1 MESLFQDL
9 RYGFRVLRKKP
20 GFAAVAILTL
30 ALGIGATTAI
40 FSVVNGVLLRPLP
53 YVDPDELVMV
63 WQDYTRIGGPI
74 DEWADPNNFFDWRDR
89 NEVFDG
95 MFVLGG
101 FAPTLIGVDEPQMLN
116 GASVSHNAFD
126 VMGIEP
132 VLGRGFLPE
141 EDTATGEF
149 VVVLGHSFW
158 QRHFNADEAVLG
170 STINFSGGPATIV
183 GVMPEDFAFPVVT
196 GGDVFAPMRIDETN
210 ACGRQCV
217 TLRAIAR
224 MSDGVSLAQA
234 QSNMEA
240 VAARLSEEHAE
251 NRDIGIYLEP
261 LADRVL
267 GAFRGGLWMLLGAVG
282 FVLLIACANVAN
294 LMLARA
300 TGRQREVAIRVA
312 MGAGH
317 GRVFRQML
325 TESLMLA
332 LAGAAIGVVVALWGV
347 DLLVALI
354 PAGTTVFESVAVDR
368 TALAFTLLIGL
379 GTGLLFGLVPALR
392 AAAPQFHDSLKEGT
406 SGAGA
411 GLGGQ
416 RYRSALVVAE
426 VALALML
433 LIGGGLMLR
442 SFVALIT
449 VDPGFDADNVL
460 TQQIF
465 LPGTKYGDPA
475 PQLAFVDELVGRV
488 ENLPAVESA
497 GVINTLPLASNDSDT
512 GFLIEGRPRESGERS
527 PVTWFRTVTP
537 DYFTTMRMRLARGR
551 WFDDRDHSEAPRMV
565 MINEAAA
572 RRYWPDEDPIG
583 ARITFGGENYR
594 EIIGVVG
601 DTKHFGLNQDERPAT
616 YLPFAQAPGPFMSLV
631 VRTFGDPMALAR
643 SVQADVREID
653 SDLAVSG
660 VASMRDVVSGTVAFE
675 RLVMAL
681 LVGFAGAA
689 MALAAIGIYGVMSY
703 NVGQRTQEIGVRIAL
718 GAERSDVLKL
728 VVGKGMW
735 LMLAGVG
742 IGLAASLALSRFL
755 ESLLFE
761 VSATDPWTFV
771 LVPATLALVSLLASY
786 IPARRASRVDPI
798 VALRYE

>member
-1 MESLFQDL
+1 M
-9 RYGFRVLRKKP
+9 LRKKP

-53 YVDPDELVMV
+53 YADPDELVMV

-74 DEWADPNNFFDWRDR
+74 DEWADPNNFFDWRDH

-95 MFVLGG
+95 MFVLDG
-101 FAPTLIGVDEPQMLN
+101 FAPTLIGVDEPRMLN
-116 GASVSHNAFD
+116 GAAISYNAFD

-132 VLGRGFLPE
+132 LVGRGFFPE

-149 VVVLGHSFW
+149 VVVLGYSFW

-196 GGDVFAPMRIDETN
+196 GGDIFAPLRIDETN

-240 VAARLSEEHAE
+240 VAARLAEEHAE

-282 FVLLIACANVAN
+282 FVLLIVCANVAN

-312 MGAGH
+312 MGAGR

-325 TESLMLA
+325 TESVMLA

-368 TALAFTLLIGL
+368 TALAFTLLIGM

-392 AAAPQFHDSLKEGT
+392 AARPQFHDSLKEGT
-406 SGAGA
+406 GGAGS

-416 RYRSALVVAE
+416 RYRSTLVVAE

-442 SFVALIT
+442 SFVTLIT

-465 LPGTKYGDPA
+465 LPATSYGSA
-475 PQLAFVDELVGRV
+475 PLQSAFVDELVGRV

-497 GVINTLPLASNDSDT
+497 GVINTLPLAGNNVDT
-512 GFLIEGRPRESGERS
+512 GFVIEGRPREPGARA
-527 PVTWFRTVTP
+527 PVTWYRPVTP

-551 WFDDRDHSEAPRMV
+551 WFDDRDHGEAPQVV
-565 MINEAAA
+565 MINEAAV
-572 RRYWPDEDPIG
+572 RRYWPDEDPVG

-594 EIIGVVG
+594 EVIGVVG
-601 DTKHFGLNQDERPAT
+601 DTKHFGLDQDERPAT
-616 YLPFAQAPGPFMSLV
+616 YLPFAQTPRPFMSLV
-631 VRTFGDPMALAR
+631 VRTSGDPMALAR
-643 SVQADVREID
+643 SVQAEVRDID

-681 LVGFAGAA
+681 LVGFAGSA
-689 MALAAIGIYGVMSY
+689 MTLAAIGIYGVMSY
-703 NVGQRTQEIGVRIAL
+703 NVEQRTQEIGVRVAL
-718 GAERSDVLKL
+718 GADRGDVLKL
-728 VVGKGMW
+728 VVGKGMR
-735 LMLAGVG
+735 LTLAGVG
-742 IGLAASLALSRFL
+742 IGLVASLALSRFL

-771 LVPATLALVSLLASY
+771 LVPVALALVSLLASY